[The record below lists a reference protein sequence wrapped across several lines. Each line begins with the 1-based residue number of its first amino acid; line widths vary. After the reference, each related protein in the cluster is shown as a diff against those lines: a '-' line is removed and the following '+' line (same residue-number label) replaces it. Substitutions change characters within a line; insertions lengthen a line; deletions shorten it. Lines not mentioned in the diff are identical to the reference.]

1 VQLLYVGADL
11 SALALLNESCGPS
24 DDDVREFMSGN
35 ICRCGAYR
43 NIVAAI
49 KRVRRA
55 NSLILHR
62 RDTLLERNVHP
73 TIRRHCAA
81 TTANLAW
88 RARDGNDWRDAACR
102 SILPVMESPDLDPPI
117 RVGAAPDGSVTYLVD
132 LPPEALPPVTRRD
145 LERAWYAA
153 RRAAL
158 AEEWGTVRI
167 FRFLRPDGE
176 HSDLVLADRDASCW
190 AGALDAI
197 YGMGTRQGLS
207 LCLRLLALI
216 DLLAQSPWAV
226 PLLRL
231 ARDGAEPD
239 PALLYAA
246 ATEPLTPD
254 ARFDQSGFRA
264 RLARY
269 TSQRLTGASA

>member
-1 VQLLYVGADL
+1 
-11 SALALLNESCGPS
+11 
-24 DDDVREFMSGN
+24 
-35 ICRCGAYR
+35 
-43 NIVAAI
+43 
-49 KRVRRA
+49 
-55 NSLILHR
+55 
-62 RDTLLERNVHP
+62 
-73 TIRRHCAA
+73 
-81 TTANLAW
+81 
-88 RARDGNDWRDAACR
+88 
-102 SILPVMESPDLDPPI
+102 MEPPEQNPPI
-117 RVGAAPDGSVTYLVD
+117 RVGAAPDGSLTYLVD

-153 RRAAL
+153 RHAAL
-158 AEEWGTVRI
+158 AEQWGAVRV
-167 FRFLRPDGE
+167 FRFLRADGE

-216 DLLAQSPWAV
+216 DLLANSPWAV

-239 PALLYAA
+239 PALLHAA
-246 ATEPLTPD
+246 ATEPLTNE
-254 ARFDQSGFRA
+254 ARFDQTGFRA